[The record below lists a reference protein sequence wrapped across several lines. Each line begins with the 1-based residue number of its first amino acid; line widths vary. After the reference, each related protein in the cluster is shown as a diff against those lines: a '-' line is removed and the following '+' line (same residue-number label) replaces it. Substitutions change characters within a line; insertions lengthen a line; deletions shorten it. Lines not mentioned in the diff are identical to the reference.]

1 MRPPGSS
8 PRSHQIPEPTVR
20 RVPTDELRPQ
30 EIDELRDLLW
40 AAFGDD
46 HDDGAMTEED
56 WEHAL
61 GGTHVLAEQDGRIVA
76 HAAVVER
83 TLHVGDRPVRTGY
96 VEAVATAPDR
106 QSSGFGTSV
115 MEEVGAVIREGY
127 DLGGLGTG
135 AHHFYERLGWITW
148 RGPTAVHTSTGLRRT
163 PDEDGYIMVLRTP
176 TSPPLDLDA
185 TLTCDERSG
194 DAW

>member
-1 MRPPGSS
+1 M
-8 PRSHQIPEPTVR
+8 
-20 RVPTDELRPQ
+20 
-30 EIDELRDLLW
+30 RDLLW

-46 HDDGAMTEED
+46 HDDGGMTEED

-61 GGTHVLAEQDGRIVA
+61 GGTHVLAEDGGRIVA

-83 TLHVGDRPVRTGY
+83 TLHVGERPVRTGY

-106 QSSGFGTSV
+106 QGSGLGTSV
-115 MEEVGAVIREGY
+115 MEEIGEVIREGY

-135 AHHFYERLGWITW
+135 AHHFYERLGWMTW
-148 RGPTAVHTSTGLRRT
+148 PGPTAVRSATGLRRT

-176 TSPPLDLDA
+176 TTPALDLDA
-185 TLTCDERSG
+185 TLSADERSG